1 MMNGLNNRKEENM
14 ILPVTSIP
22 AVKGYVDEEDQENF
36 FKIDK
41 DNWDDDFNTQYSTP
55 QKDQPRQVLSNDSPL
70 SPIQDEYN
78 HFSNSF
84 ASDEI

>member
-55 QKDQPRQVLSNDSPL
+55 
-70 SPIQDEYN
+70 
-78 HFSNSF
+78 
-84 ASDEI
+84 